1 MGVCAMR
8 VLALFVGLMG
18 AAGAVSAGELAAGL
32 EGSDAATGQAVFEA
46 RFGGERASWSPSLQL
61 RFGNERQVLAQE
73 RTPFLAEYRPATGAV
88 LVNGLDVTPM
98 LVNRQAEEGGFFGAL
113 GGWIPLL
120 IVISAA
126 SFILVDGNDLSDEEL
141 FGTGG
146 SGN

>member
-1 MGVCAMR
+1 MR
-8 VLALFVGLMG
+8 LLALFVGLMG

-46 RFGGERASWSPSLQL
+46 RFGGERAAWAPSLQL
-61 RFGNERQVLAQE
+61 RFGSERQVLAQE
-73 RTPFLAEYRPATGAV
+73 RTPFLAEYRPTTGAV
-88 LVNGLDVTPM
+88 LLNGLDVTPM
-98 LVNRQAEEGGFFGAL
+98 LVSRQAEESGIFSAM

-120 IVISAA
+120 IVLSAA
-126 SFILVDGNDLSDEEL
+126 GFILADGNDLSDADF